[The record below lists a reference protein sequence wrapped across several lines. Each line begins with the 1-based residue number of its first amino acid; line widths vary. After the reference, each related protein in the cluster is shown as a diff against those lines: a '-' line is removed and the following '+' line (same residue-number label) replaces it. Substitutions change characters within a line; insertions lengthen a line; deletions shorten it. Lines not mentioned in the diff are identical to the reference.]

1 MNGVKPGNAQSYCW
15 HQEMLT
21 ASNPVYMGATNYP
34 AVQTVAIHARHAQA
48 LPNQQAAP
56 VMGTEAC
63 SNRVSELRKA
73 LIDQI
78 VWYFAVAGHQSG
90 LPLFAGAFAQDC
102 RRKCQRVVNPHSG
115 AEEYTAITA
124 EQLLDCPLMHVVT
137 SREMGN
143 MMPVM
148 DWLLHKEKMADSTLL
163 CGVTNGSLGE
173 LVFSWYIGGQPLFA
187 IGVLVL
193 SAPASLDVLVQEYLT
208 GDGRRVPLRTSR
220 SAAAAWLNEKL
231 QCGVSCSGDP
241 SNSVIRGLQGLAISA
256 VGSVDFPQLQ
266 FWQAPA
272 PGGQE
277 VTEMVQSADGEGVAT
292 SSVPTPFMSPPV
304 FPVVP
309 YMVSMPAVP
318 QAPVNQMPVVPQAPV
333 NQMPVVPQAPVSQM
347 PVLPQAPAIQMS
359 VVIPGVGAEHP
370 AVQWSDSSPG
380 NDVEVERHGPSV
392 EWGTPPEAGPG
403 GMKNDFLLKKYQ
415 DAVLDLG
422 FPLIRN
428 HFFSRVSDSMAPTTP
443 AFTSM
448 AIDEKL
454 VTQLQELLGIEA
466 GDFVHHSFLYC
477 PYLGTAQC
485 FYVKRVAA
493 FHNSRRRKLMRL
505 IGDIIPQLCQTVID
519 AGELPFEK
527 LNELRALIVVLVF
540 KYLVYMTKTRDRL
553 NPLMAVLA
561 DLIDADCNRLAAYEP
576 GTGAGVLRLVPQAF
590 LVVLNSA
597 EILGRR
603 LSSSTERRIVC
614 SLGSILLQSKRHGCS
629 DIMAAVVS
637 LLPRLP
643 LQLILPMSDLREVRA
658 LGEGVQDAFR
668 YFHELLNVRAPSLL
682 HRLSVARTILELSDS
697 LDATPDGRERS
708 CRQWL
713 ATIGGDSDSIAYA
726 VNSAGKILGADEM
739 AFLRAVREFAQSDHR
754 EREEVHQQ
762 LADAVEAQ
770 KPVDAEPEPWELQL
784 ADALGMFRQG
794 RVAKALEIRDA
805 ALAGAGDDK
814 LNQSRIWVECGTALL
829 EPHREIIALSI
840 TLTSKADGYQ
850 RQLERISQE
859 IPRSFIHRQSHDAVA
874 NAWLVDNNY
883 TIPKERS
890 LIVLADHVPTPVTIG
905 LLLKALNTTV
915 SMYKQAVELL
925 RRCSAAELQDRADY
939 ILRTMEFD
947 LGRLIENGAG
957 LVAPSRTVANVMT
970 LRHQILRQLGF
981 LDDRHPSLTANFRD
995 QGEHR
1000 AKQQFHWR
1008 SAYARASERI
1018 YREVEQL
1025 GCDQGSV
1032 AQWVEVMDAIG
1043 KLRCKQRA

>member
-1 MNGVKPGNAQSYCW
+1 
-15 HQEMLT
+15 
-21 ASNPVYMGATNYP
+21 
-34 AVQTVAIHARHAQA
+34 
-48 LPNQQAAP
+48 
-56 VMGTEAC
+56 
-63 SNRVSELRKA
+63 
-73 LIDQI
+73 
-78 VWYFAVAGHQSG
+78 
-90 LPLFAGAFAQDC
+90 
-102 RRKCQRVVNPHSG
+102 
-115 AEEYTAITA
+115 
-124 EQLLDCPLMHVVT
+124 
-137 SREMGN
+137 
-143 MMPVM
+143 MPV
-148 DWLLHKEKMADSTLL
+148 L
-163 CGVTNGSLGE
+163 
-173 LVFSWYIGGQPLFA
+173 
-187 IGVLVL
+187 
-193 SAPASLDVLVQEYLT
+193 
-208 GDGRRVPLRTSR
+208 
-220 SAAAAWLNEKL
+220 
-231 QCGVSCSGDP
+231 
-241 SNSVIRGLQGLAISA
+241 
-256 VGSVDFPQLQ
+256 
-266 FWQAPA
+266 
-272 PGGQE
+272 
-277 VTEMVQSADGEGVAT
+277 
-292 SSVPTPFMSPPV
+292 
-304 FPVVP
+304 
-309 YMVSMPAVP
+309 
-318 QAPVNQMPVVPQAPV
+318 
-333 NQMPVVPQAPVSQM
+333 PQAPVSQM
-347 PVLPQAPAIQMS
+347 PVLPQAPVSQMPVLLQAPVSQMPVLLQAPVSQMPDVPQAPAIQMP
-359 VVIPGVGAEHP
+359 VVIPGGGAEHP

-380 NDVEVERHGPSV
+380 NNVEVERHGPSE

-403 GMKNDFLLKKYQ
+403 SVNNDFLLRKYQ

-428 HFFSRVSDSMAPTTP
+428 YFSSRVSDSMAPSAS

-454 VTQLQELLGIEA
+454 VTQLRELLGIEA
-466 GDFVHHSFLYC
+466 GDFVYHSFLYC

-485 FYVKRVAA
+485 FYVERLAA
-493 FHNSRRRKLMRL
+493 VHNSRRRKLMRL

-576 GTGAGVLRLVPQAF
+576 GSGAEVLRLVPQAF

-597 EILGRR
+597 EIRGRQLLYR
-603 LSSSTERRIVC
+603 TERRIVC
-614 SLGSILLQSKRHGCS
+614 SLGRILLQSKRHGCS

-643 LQLILPMSDLREVRA
+643 LQLILPISDLREVRA
-658 LGEGVQDAFR
+658 LREGVQDAFR

-697 LDATPDGRERS
+697 LDVTPNGWERS

-713 ATIGGDSDSIAYA
+713 ATIGDDSDSITYA

-739 AFLRAVREFAQSDHR
+739 AFKRAVREFAQSDHR
-754 EREEVHQQ
+754 EREEVLQQ

-770 KPVDAEPEPWELQL
+770 RSVDAEPEPWELQL
-784 ADALGMFRQG
+784 ADALEMFRQG
-794 RVAKALEIRDA
+794 SVAKALEIRDA

-814 LNQSRIWVECGTALL
+814 INQSRIWVECGTALL

-840 TLTSKADGYQ
+840 SLTSKADGYK

-859 IPRSFIHRQSHDAVA
+859 IPQSFIHRQSHDAVA

-890 LIVLADHVPTPVTIG
+890 LIVLADHVPTPVTTG

-915 SMYKQAVELL
+915 RMYKQAVELL

-939 ILRTMEFD
+939 ILRAMEFD
-947 LGRLIENGAG
+947 LSRLIENGAG
-957 LVAPSRTVANVMT
+957 LVAPIRTVANVMT
-970 LRHQILRQLGF
+970 IRHQILRQLGF
-981 LDDRHPSLTANFRD
+981 LDDRHPHLAAKFRD
-995 QGEHR
+995 QGERR
-1000 AKQQFHWR
+1000 AKQQFYWR
-1008 SAYARASERI
+1008 SVYARASERI

-1032 AQWVEVMDAIG
+1032 AQWVEVMDAVG